1 MVCAT
6 WSLTIFGARYM
17 MMRIQITRG
26 STMTN
31 RFRIVYAYRFS
42 NGSTKIFDILLD
54 KRTLALITER
64 REDLPE
70 WARLEFNQC
79 AICPLDKTTAPYCPI
94 AVNLSEI
101 AEAFKYCS
109 SLDRVDVSV
118 TVEERTYVKAATVPH
133 GLSPLMGI
141 IMTTSGCPVM
151 EPLKP
156 MVRYHLPFASLEET
170 VFRMVSM
177 YLVGQFLRN
186 HEGKTAEWSV
196 EGLTRIYADVEKVNK
211 GFVQRMYS
219 AAKNDGN
226 VNALV
231 NLDIFAI
238 MVPRVAEDMLQQL
251 RPYFTAH
258 LT

>member
-1 MVCAT
+1 
-6 WSLTIFGARYM
+6 
-17 MMRIQITRG
+17 
-26 STMTN
+26 MTN
-31 RFRIVYAYRFS
+31 RFTIVYAYRFS
-42 NGSTKIFDILLD
+42 NGSTKAFDILLD
-54 KRTLALITER
+54 KGTLALVTER
-64 REDLPE
+64 REDPPE
-70 WARLEFNQC
+70 WAHLEFNQC
-79 AICPLDKTTAPYCPI
+79 SICPLNKTISPYCPI

-101 AEAFKYCS
+101 VEAFKYHS
-109 SLDRVDVSV
+109 SLEQVDVSV
-118 TVEERTYVKAATVPH
+118 TVEERTYVKATTVPH
-133 GLSPLMGI
+133 GLSPLLGI

-196 EGLTRIYADVEKVNK
+196 DGLARIYADVEKVNK
-211 GFVQRMYS
+211 GFVQRMYG

-226 VNALV
+226 MNALV

>member
-1 MVCAT
+1 
-6 WSLTIFGARYM
+6 
-17 MMRIQITRG
+17 
-26 STMTN
+26 MTN
-31 RFRIVYAYRFS
+31 RLTIVYAYRFS
-42 NGSTKIFDILLD
+42 DGSTKTFNIQLD

-64 REDLPE
+64 HQEPPE
-70 WARLEFNQC
+70 WARLEFSQC
-79 AICPLDKTTAPYCPI
+79 SNCPLTKAASPCCPI

-101 AEAFKYCS
+101 AEAFKHHS
-109 SLDRVDVSV
+109 SLEHVDVSV
-118 TVEERTYVKAATVPH
+118 TVEERTYVKATTVPH
-133 GLSPLMGI
+133 GLSPLLGI
-141 IMTTSGCPVM
+141 IMTTSGCPIM

-196 EGLTRIYADVEKVNK
+196 EGLTRIYAEVEKVNK
-211 GFVQRMYS
+211 GFVQRMYG

-226 VNALV
+226 MNALV

-251 RPYFTAH
+251 RPYFMSH
-258 LT
+258 LA